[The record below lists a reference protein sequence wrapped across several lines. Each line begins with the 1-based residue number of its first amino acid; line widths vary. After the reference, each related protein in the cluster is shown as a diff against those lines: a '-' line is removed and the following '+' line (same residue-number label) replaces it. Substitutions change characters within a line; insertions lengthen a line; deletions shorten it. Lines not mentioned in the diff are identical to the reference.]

1 MKEWLWH
8 RYSKQDVS
16 LKSRNSLLE
25 RGNTRTSESELAFIT
40 TYNPTF
46 QNVGSIL
53 QECQILQAPVK
64 EQKGSFSWGFDSD
77 IPKWSQP

>member
-1 MKEWLWH
+1 M
-8 RYSKQDVS
+8 S

-25 RGNTRTSESELAFIT
+25 RGNTRTSESELAFNT

-53 QECQILQAPVK
+53 QEFQILKAPVK
-64 EQKGSFSWGFDSD
+64 EQKGSFS
-77 IPKWSQP
+77 

>member
-1 MKEWLWH
+1 M
-8 RYSKQDVS
+8 S

-25 RGNTRTSESELAFIT
+25 RGNTRTSESELAFNT

-53 QECQILQAPVK
+53 QEFQILQAPVK
-64 EQKGSFSWGFDSD
+64 EQKGSFS
-77 IPKWSQP
+77 